1 MERDTREQILSAA
14 EAEFAEKGFD
24 GARVKEIAGRVGVTH
39 AVVHY
44 HFHTKRDLYRAVV
57 DRMVGELVDLA
68 TSIPREPYDP
78 GPKLERFF
86 YGFFD
91 FAVRHPSFAR
101 LANLETGGR
110 DERYLLDLVS
120 EHLAPQY
127 AKARGFVNAGITAGV
142 FRPVD
147 PEQLLTAIYGMIVSY
162 VSDNPFIEAMVGEEG
177 LLEDAMLERRRDV
190 LMQMILRIVLV
201 NPPA

>member
-14 EAEFAEKGFD
+14 EDVFAEKGFG
-24 GARVKEIAGRVGVTH
+24 GARVKDIAGRVGVTH

-44 HFHTKRDLYRAVV
+44 HFRTKRDLYRAVV
-57 DRMVGELVDLA
+57 DRMVGELVELA
-68 TSIPREPYDP
+68 TSIPREPYEP
-78 GPKLERFF
+78 TPKLERFF

-101 LANLETGGR
+101 LANLETGGG
-110 DERYLLDLVS
+110 DEHYLIDRVR

-127 AKARGFVNAGITAGV
+127 ALARGFVRNGIAAGV
-142 FRPVD
+142 FRPMD
-147 PEQLLTAIYGMIVSY
+147 PEQILTAIYGMIVSY
-162 VSDNPFIEAMVGEEG
+162 VTDNPFIEAMVGEEG
-177 LLEDAMLERRRDV
+177 LLEETRLERRRDE